1 MFDFIRDGLE
11 TFVFSRQESFGFDYK
26 EGNESEMKK
35 GKHEEKSP
43 EEESHEEESPE
54 GFASMMNN
62 DLMNLFLI
70 SLFILIIFFILGTYL
85 WNNYLT
91 KAIPGIKPLSSV
103 TQFIAIWFVT
113 QILFTK

>member
-11 TFVFSRQESFGFDYK
+11 TFVFSQRDGFGFDYK
-26 EGNESEMKK
+26 EGNDSEMKK
-35 GKHEEKSP
+35 GKQ
-43 EEESHEEESPE
+43 EEESQEEEESPE

-85 WNNYLT
+85 WNNYLI

>member
-11 TFVFSRQESFGFDYK
+11 TFVFSHKESFGFDYK
-26 EGNESEMKK
+26 EGNENSEMKE
-35 GKHEEKSP
+35 GKP
-43 EEESHEEESPE
+43 EEESPEEESPE

-85 WNNYLT
+85 WNKYLI

>member
-1 MFDFIRDGLE
+1 MFDFIRDSLE
-11 TFVFSRQESFGFDYK
+11 TFVFSKQEPFGFDYK
-26 EGNESEMKK
+26 EGNEESEMKDK
-35 GKHEEKSP
+35 KSH
-43 EEESHEEESPE
+43 EEESHEEESHE
-54 GFASMMNN
+54 GFASITNK

>member
-1 MFDFIRDGLE
+1 MFDFIRDSLE
-11 TFVFSRQESFGFDYK
+11 TFVFSRHEGFGFDYK
-26 EGNESEMKK
+26 EGNEGEMKK
-35 GKHEEKSP
+35 GKHD
-43 EEESHEEESPE
+43 EESHEEESPE

-85 WNNYLT
+85 WNNYLI